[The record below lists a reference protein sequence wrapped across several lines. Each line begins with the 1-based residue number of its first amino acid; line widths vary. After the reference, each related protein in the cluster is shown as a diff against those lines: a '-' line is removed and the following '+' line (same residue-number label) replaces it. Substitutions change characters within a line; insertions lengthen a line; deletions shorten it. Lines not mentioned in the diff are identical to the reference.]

1 MTFSSTSQLVVRL
14 DCPYTPPVPGSTP
27 PPDNLRAFSDSMPA
41 AYRNAFDVTAI
52 AAHAR
57 LSAERGGAIANV
69 GVFPSSSA
77 PGTAVCVVADD
88 RPGLLATI
96 SAALVM
102 CRLDVICGEAYTR
115 RPSSGR
121 AEAVDVFWLR
131 HADPSERRPRLQKQE
146 LAALNDTLV
155 GLLEGSIEPRT
166 AAATAAAESAASIGT
181 VVRFLDAN
189 DGTLATLEVETGD
202 RSGLLHALSHA
213 LYEQGVQIV
222 ESEVKTL
229 SERVFDRFT
238 LVELDG
244 SPISPSRRLQIQVA
258 VLSAVEP
265 QPRVVRREA
274 APERAV
280 KSGRSS

>member
-1 MTFSSTSQLVVRL
+1 M
-14 DCPYTPPVPGSTP
+14 PV
-27 PPDNLRAFSDSMPA
+27 
-41 AYRNAFDVTAI
+41 AYRKAFDLQAI

-57 LSAERGGAIANV
+57 LSAERRGAIAKV
-69 GVFPSSSA
+69 GVFPSNSA

-102 CRLDVICGEAYTR
+102 CGLDVICGEAYTR
-115 RPSSGR
+115 RAPGGR
-121 AEAVDVFWLR
+121 VEAVDVFWIR
-131 HADPSERRPRLQKQE
+131 HADPSERRVRLQKHE
-146 LAALNDTLV
+146 IAALNDTLV
-155 GLLEGSIEPRT
+155 GLLEGSVEPRT
-166 AAATAAAESAASIGT
+166 RATTTTPDSAASVGT

-229 SERVFDRFT
+229 GDRVFDRFT

-244 SPISPSRRLQIQVA
+244 SPISPARRLQIQVA
-258 VLSAVEP
+258 VLSAIEP
-265 QPRVVRREA
+265 QPSVVRRESA
-274 APERAV
+274 TGRAS
-280 KSGRSS
+280 KPHESS